1 VSPQTVTI
9 HLPEAFYE
17 RMQRAAQMQQRSLE
31 KFLLDAAITGTPL
44 LDDLPLELTD
54 EMAALALVNDAGLW
68 RVARQ
73 TLSSE
78 KQEQLDTLLQK
89 RGRGELRP
97 EEQPVLDEL
106 LSEYEHVIL
115 ARAHAAVLLK
125 QRGYDV
131 SDPSVVNKPAE

>member
-1 VSPQTVTI
+1 MVSSSAAGV
-9 HLPEAFYE
+9 LG
-17 RMQRAAQMQQRSLE
+17 RAAHGRANDSGSTPRWREPGWRTFSM
-31 KFLLDAAITGTPL
+31 KAAEIRP
-44 LDDLPLELTD
+44 PELTD

-68 RVARQ
+68 RVARRV
-73 TLSSE
+73 LSSE

-89 RGRGELRP
+89 RGRGELRL

-131 SDPSVVNKPAE
+131 SD

>member
-9 HLPEAFYE
+9 HP
-17 RMQRAAQMQQRSLE
+17 
-31 KFLLDAAITGTPL
+31 
-44 LDDLPLELTD
+44 ELTD

-68 RVARQ
+68 RVARR

-78 KQEQLDTLLQK
+78 KQEQLDALLQV
-89 RGRGELRP
+89 RERGELRP

>member
-1 VSPQTVTI
+1 MSPQTVTV

-17 RMQRAAQMQQRSLE
+17 RLQRAAQMQQRSLE
-31 KFLLDAAITGTPL
+31 NFLLDAAITGTPL
-44 LDDLPLELTD
+44 LDDLPPELAG
-54 EMAALALVNDAGLW
+54 EMAALVLLNDAGLW
-68 RVARQ
+68 RVARR

-78 KQEQLDTLLQK
+78 KQEQLDTLLQI
-89 RGRGELRP
+89 RGRGELPP
-97 EEQPVLDEL
+97 EDHLILDEL
-106 LSEYEHVIL
+106 LSEYEQIIL